1 MHQLHLIVKKHLSFC
16 FSFVAVIQFVLE
28 GLTDWWNVH
37 LMPKPK
43 SIKSFMLRSKLLS
56 FLVQYL
62 GSKYFALRK
71 TFVSA
76 PASLTHWSQNPFLG
90 SKIQFLSWHWIFFV
104 KITFQLIFNFSAV
117 CLLFFSWISAIC
129 LLFSAIFWL
138 VCLHFQ
144 LNFSC
149 LFTFFSYLLL
159 ICDPFL
165 HIFSWISVVCFYLSA
180 VCLPFIIHI
189 SCVFTF

>member
-1 MHQLHLIVKKHLSFC
+1 MSWGPFLWTFWPRNFLSQGFFCPRWFLVGPPILSRSKPQLLEEFVHQLHLIVKKHLSFC

-90 SKIQFLSWHWIFFV
+90 SKIQFLSYLF
-104 KITFQLIFNFSAV
+104 TFLTI
-117 CLLFFSWISAIC
+117 
-129 LLFSAIFWL
+129 
-138 VCLHFQ
+138 CLHF
-144 LNFSC
+144 
-149 LFTFFSYLLL
+149 
-159 ICDPFL
+159 
-165 HIFSWISVVCFYLSA
+165 
-180 VCLPFIIHI
+180 
-189 SCVFTF
+189 

>member
-90 SKIQFLSWHWIFFV
+90 SKIQFLSCHLFFFV
-104 KITFQLIFNFSAV
+104 NSDFSTNLNFSAV
-117 CLLFFSWISAIC
+117 CLLILDLFVYIFSWISA
-129 LLFSAIFWL
+129 
-138 VCLHFQ
+138 
-144 LNFSC
+144 
-149 LFTFFSYLLL
+149 
-159 ICDPFL
+159 
-165 HIFSWISVVCFYLSA
+165 VCFYELNLNFGAKNDFSA
-180 VCLPFIIHI
+180 VCLSFFSWVSNVCFHL
-189 SCVFTF
+189 FTFYH